1 MTSVDS
7 QAGSSS
13 VRHPVFNDRALKLG
27 TFSTNL
33 SGGCSISTVEGV
45 LEADWAST
53 VTLAQMGDEMGF
65 EALVPVGR
73 WRGFGGV
80 TDFNGAGFESYTWG
94 AGIAS
99 ATKDAGVFVTSH
111 VPTMHPVM
119 AAKQMTTIDHISNG
133 RVALNI
139 VTGWNAPEIEMFGA
153 PMLPHDE
160 RYAVAQEWVDIV
172 RALWTSD
179 EPYSFEG
186 KYYRVKD
193 ALLKP
198 RPIQQPRPALM
209 NAGSSRAGRA
219 FAARNC
225 DVLFVNTDL
234 GQQSP
239 ENLAARVREIKS
251 YAKDEFRREIQV
263 WTNGYVVQG
272 DTEEDARQFLD
283 YYVNQKGDWEA
294 AQNLIDGMIGSQESW
309 TEETIHE
316 MKFHFIAGW
325 AGYPIVGSRDQ
336 IVDTLVALANTE
348 LDGIVLSWPR
358 YVQDMK
364 QFQDETY
371 PLLVQAGVR

>member
-1 MTSVDS
+1 
-7 QAGSSS
+7 
-13 VRHPVFNDRALKLG
+13 VFNDRALKLG

-172 RALWTSD
+172 RALD
-179 EPYSFEG
+179 Q
-186 KYYRVKD
+186 R
-193 ALLKP
+193 
-198 RPIQQPRPALM
+198 
-209 NAGSSRAGRA
+209 RA
-219 FAARNC
+219 
-225 DVLFVNTDL
+225 
-234 GQQSP
+234 
-239 ENLAARVREIKS
+239 
-251 YAKDEFRREIQV
+251 
-263 WTNGYVVQG
+263 VQ
-272 DTEEDARQFLD
+272 L
-283 YYVNQKGDWEA
+283 
-294 AQNLIDGMIGSQESW
+294 
-309 TEETIHE
+309 
-316 MKFHFIAGW
+316 
-325 AGYPIVGSRDQ
+325 
-336 IVDTLVALANTE
+336 
-348 LDGIVLSWPR
+348 
-358 YVQDMK
+358 
-364 QFQDETY
+364 
-371 PLLVQAGVR
+371 